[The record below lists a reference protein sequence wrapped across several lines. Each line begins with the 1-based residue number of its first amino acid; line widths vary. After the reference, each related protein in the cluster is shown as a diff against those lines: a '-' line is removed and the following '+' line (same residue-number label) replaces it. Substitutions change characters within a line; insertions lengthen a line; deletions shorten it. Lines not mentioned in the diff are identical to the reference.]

1 MLIAT
6 LASVACAILVV
17 LLVLAER
24 KDDVRGRF
32 RWKPMASAAFLLV
45 PLAGGGL
52 TDGVDQRLAMW
63 IIVGLALGAVGD
75 VALMFESERGF
86 LGGLVAFLLGH
97 LAYVIGLAR
106 VVAPAHWFDGTMGVL
121 APVTVVVSLA
131 ILAWLWRRLGPMR
144 IPVIVYVAVITTMAI
159 GGLAVSVIADDSHAI
174 PRSRHLLTAG
184 AIAFFASDLAVAREK
199 FVGRDPWNRTLG
211 LPVYYGAQ
219 LLFGWALV
227 VR

>member
-1 MLIAT
+1 MIAII
-6 LASVACAILVV
+6 ASVACAILVA

-32 RWKPMASAAFLLV
+32 RWKPMASAAFMLV

-52 TDGVDQRLAMW
+52 SDGVDPQLAMW
-63 IIVGLALGAVGD
+63 IIIGLALGAVGD

-86 LGGLVAFLLGH
+86 MAGLVAFLLGH
-97 LAYVIGLAR
+97 VAYVVGLAR
-106 VVAPAHWFDGTMGVL
+106 VVAPGHWFDGTMRILAPLTVVL
-121 APVTVVVSLA
+121 ALG

-159 GGLAVSVIADDSHAI
+159 GGLAASVTADDAHAI
-174 PRSRHLLTAG
+174 PRARHLLTAG

-199 FVGRDPWNRTLG
+199 FIGRDPWNRTLG

>member
-1 MLIAT
+1 MVAAIAT
-6 LASVACAILVV
+6 AACAVLVL

-52 TDGVDQRLAMW
+52 ADGVDERLAMW
-63 IIVGLALGAVGD
+63 IIVGLVLGAIGD

-86 LGGLVAFLLGH
+86 LAGLVAFLLGH
-97 LAYVIGLAR
+97 VAYVIGLAR
-106 VVAPAHWFDGTMGVL
+106 VVAPGHWLDGTMAILAPATIVL
-121 APVTVVVSLA
+121 ALG

-144 IPVIVYVAVITTMAI
+144 IPVIVYVGVITTMAI
-159 GGLAVSVIADDSHAI
+159 GGLAASVVADDAHAI
-174 PRSRHLLTAG
+174 PRARHLLTAG

-199 FVGRDPWNRTLG
+199 FIGRDPWNRTLG

>member
-1 MLIAT
+1 MLIAII
-6 LASVACAILVV
+6 ASVACALLVV

-24 KDDVRGRF
+24 RDDVRGRF
-32 RWKPMASAAFLLV
+32 RWKPMASAAFMLV

-52 TDGVDQRLAMW
+52 ADGVDQQLAMW
-63 IIVGLALGAVGD
+63 IILGLALGAVGD

-86 LGGLVAFLLGH
+86 MAGLVAFLLGH
-97 LAYVIGLAR
+97 VAYVVGLAR
-106 VVAPAHWFDGTMGVL
+106 VVAPAHWFDGTMRVL
-121 APVTVVVSLA
+121 APLA
-131 ILAWLWRRLGPMR
+131 GGLALVILAWLWRRLGPMR

-159 GGLAVSVIADDSHAI
+159 GGLAASVIADDAHAI
-174 PRSRHLLTAG
+174 PRARHLLTAG